1 MSEVRELIAEGRR
14 SLQSAS
20 PTPELDARLLL
31 AHVLA
36 RDTSFL
42 FMRPEHRPGEEE
54 VGRYRAL
61 LQRRLHGRPVAQLVG
76 EREFYGHSF
85 RVSDDTLIPRPE
97 TELLVEAVLER
108 LDPDAA
114 LRVADVGTGTGAVA
128 ISLALARPRW
138 SLFASEPRDE
148 LLALAGVNRRRLNA
162 WNLELRVSDWCVQL
176 PVGLDALVSNP
187 PYVAEGD
194 SHLRQGD
201 VRFEPRRA
209 LAAGPDGLA
218 ALRVLVRDAPRCLV
232 PGGLLALEHG
242 HDQGAA
248 VRALMEE
255 AGFTAIET
263 LRDLAGHERVTLG
276 RCAPQPG

>member
-1 MSEVRELIAEGRR
+1 MTEVRALLAEGRESLAER
-14 SLQSAS
+14 SS
-20 PTPELDARLLL
+20 TPELDARLLL
-31 AHVLA
+31 AHVLG

-42 FMRPEHRPGEEE
+42 FMRPEHCPGREE

-61 LQRRLHGRPVAQLVG
+61 LQRRRNGRPVAQLVG
-76 EREFYGHSF
+76 EREFYGHRL
-85 RVSDDTLIPRPE
+85 RVSEDTLIPRPE

-108 LDPDAA
+108 LDAQAA
-114 LRVADVGTGTGAVA
+114 LRIADVGTGTGAVA

-138 SLFASEPRDE
+138 SLIATEPREPLLELPEANRRQLGADNLE
-148 LLALAGVNRRRLNA
+148 LLA
-162 WNLELRVSDWCVQL
+162 SDWCAQL
-176 PVGLDALVSNP
+176 PTGLDALVSNP

-194 SHLRQGD
+194 IHLERGD

-218 ALRVLVRDAPRCLV
+218 ALRVLVHDAPRCLT

-263 LRDLAGHERVTLG
+263 LRDLAGHERVTVG
-276 RCAPQPG
+276 RSR